1 MASIR
6 RTALAVALSLAAAT
20 TIAGT
25 VDYPKT
31 KIDGKSDVY
40 HGVKVD
46 DPYRWLE
53 QDVRESADVH
63 AWVEAQ
69 NEVTFAYLEGI
80 PERERIT
87 QRLTELWNFE
97 KYGVPHKEGGRYF
110 YSMNDGLQNQFV
122 LYTQATLT
130 DPPRVVIDPNTWSK
144 DGTIAL
150 AELEVSPDGRYAA
163 YSIQDGGTDWRIW
176 RVLEIATG
184 KLLDDKVEWVKYSD
198 ASWRADSSGFYY
210 SRYPEPE
217 GEEFQSLNMNHT
229 VYYHRVGTP
238 QAQDTVVYTD
248 ADHPDWGYAPIVTDD
263 GKYLVITVWKGT
275 DERYQIATQDLSDAQ
290 AKPRMIIEG
299 FDHDYT
305 FIGADGDQLYFRTND
320 GAPNGRVIAI
330 DARKPERSQWRE
342 IVPQSKDVIV
352 DAGLVGGRFVV
363 EYLHDAYSLVRVYER
378 DGRVVRDVA
387 LPGIGSVQ
395 GFDGRLD
402 DPETFYAYSSFNA
415 PTTIYRYDVAS
426 GQSTLFKQASVDF
439 DPDDYVVE
447 QVFYRSKDGTRV
459 PMFLAHRKGIA
470 QDGDNP
476 TLLYGYGGF
485 NQAQTPLFKVE
496 RLAWMEMGGIFA
508 LANLRGGSEYG
519 DAWHDAGK
527 KMSKQNVFDDF
538 IAAAEYLVAEKY
550 TRPERLGI
558 FGRSNGGLLIGAV
571 LNQRPD
577 LFGAALPAVG
587 VMDMLRFNQFTAG
600 RFWVDD
606 YGSAENADEFKALY
620 AYSPYHNVRKGTK
633 YPATLVTTAD
643 TDDRVVPGHSFKYI
657 AALQAAQGGDAP
669 VLIRIETRAGHGSGK
684 PTDKLIEE
692 FADEWAFLVA
702 NLGVK
707 LPQPYAAK

>member
-1 MASIR
+1 MPSTP
-6 RTALAVALSLAAAT
+6 RTALAGALSLAVAAT
-20 TIAGT
+20 AAGALT
-25 VDYPKT
+25 YPQT
-31 KIDGKSDVY
+31 KLDGTSDVY

-53 QDVRESADVH
+53 QDVRESDDVRQ
-63 AWVEAQ
+63 WVEAE
-69 NEVTFAYLEGI
+69 NKVTFAYLESI
-80 PERERIT
+80 PERDRIT
-87 QRLTELWNFE
+87 QRLTALWNYE
-97 KYGVPHKEGGRYF
+97 KYGVPDKEGGRYF
-110 YSMNDGLQNQFV
+110 YFLNDGLQNQSV
-122 LYTQATLT
+122 LYTQSGLT
-130 DPPRVVIDPNTWSK
+130 DAPKVVIDPNSWSK

-150 AELEVSPDGRYAA
+150 GELEVSPDGRYAA

-184 KLLDDKVEWVKYSD
+184 KLLDDKVQWVKFSD

-210 SRYPEPE
+210 ARYPEPK

-238 QAQDTVVYTD
+238 QSQDAIVYTN
-248 ADHPDWGYAPIVTDD
+248 ADHPDWGYGPKVTDD

-275 DERYQIATQDLSDAQ
+275 DEKYQIATQDLADAQ

-305 FIGADGDQLYFRTND
+305 FIGSDGDQLYFRTDD
-320 GAPNGRVIAI
+320 GAPNGRLMAI
-330 DARKPERSQWRE
+330 DARKPERAQWRE

-352 DAGLVGGRFVV
+352 DASLVGGRFVV
-363 EYLHDAYSLVRVYER
+363 EYLHDAYSLARVYER
-378 DGRVVRDVA
+378 DGRVLRDVK
-387 LPGIGSVQ
+387 LPGIGSVE
-395 GFDGRLD
+395 GFEGRFD
-402 DPETFYAYSSFNA
+402 DPETFYAWSSFNA

-426 GQSTLFKQASVDF
+426 GESTLFKQAKVDF

-470 QDGDNP
+470 QDANNP

-485 NQAQTPLFKVE
+485 NLAQTPGFKVE

-508 LANLRGGSEYG
+508 LANLRGGGEYG
-519 DAWHDAGK
+519 EAWHEAGK
-527 KMSKQNVFDDF
+527 KLHKQNVFDDF
-538 IAAAEYLVAEKY
+538 IAAGEYLVSEKY
-550 TRPERLGI
+550 TRPARLAI

-577 LFGAALPAVG
+577 LVGAALPAVG

-620 AYSPYHNVRKGTK
+620 AYSPYHNVRKGTN

-643 TDDRVVPGHSFKYI
+643 TDDRVVPGHSFKYA
-657 AALQAAQGGDAP
+657 AALQAAQAGDAP

-702 NLGVK
+702 NLHVE
-707 LPQPYAAK
+707 LPASYGTK

>member
-1 MASIR
+1 MPSTS
-6 RTALAVALSLAAAT
+6 RTALAVALSLASVAT
-20 TIAGT
+20 AAGT
-25 VDYPKT
+25 LTYPQTKT
-31 KIDGKSDVY
+31 DGTSDVY

-53 QDVRESADVH
+53 QDVRESDDVH
-63 AWVEAQ
+63 KWVEAE
-69 NEVTFAYLEGI
+69 NKVTFAYLEGI
-80 PERERIT
+80 PERDRIK
-87 QRLTELWNFE
+87 QRLTQLWNFE
-97 KYGVPHKEGGRYF
+97 KYGVPHKEGDHYF
-110 YSMNDGLQNQFV
+110 YLLNDGLQNQSV
-122 LYTQATLT
+122 LYTQAGLS
-130 DPPRVVIDPNTWSK
+130 DAPKAVIDPNSWSK
-144 DGTIAL
+144 DGTVAL

-184 KLLDDKVEWVKYSD
+184 KLLDDELRWVKFSD
-198 ASWRADSSGFYY
+198 ASWRADSAGFYY
-210 SRYPEPE
+210 SRYPAPQ

-229 VYYHRVGTP
+229 VYYHQVGTP
-238 QAQDTVVYTD
+238 QTKDPVVYTN
-248 ADHPDWGYAPIVTDD
+248 ADHPDWGYGPQVTDD

-275 DERYQIATQDLSDAQ
+275 DEKYQIATQDLADAQ

-305 FIGADGDQLYFRTND
+305 FIGSDGDQLYFRTND
-320 GAPNGRVIAI
+320 GAPNGRLIAI
-330 DARKPERSQWRE
+330 DARKPERAQWRE
-342 IVPQSKDVIV
+342 IVPESKDVIV
-352 DAGLVGGRFVV
+352 DASLVGGRFVV

-378 DGRVVRDVA
+378 DGRDGRDVK
-387 LPGIGSVQ
+387 LPGIGSVD
-395 GFDGRLD
+395 GFEGRFD
-402 DPETFYAYSSFNA
+402 DPETFYAWSSFNA

-426 GQSTLFKQASVDF
+426 GESTLFKQAKVDF
-439 DPDDYVVE
+439 NPDDYVVE

-459 PMFLAHRKGIA
+459 PMFLAHRKGIS
-470 QDGDNP
+470 QDGNNP

-485 NQAQTPLFKVE
+485 NLAQTPGFKVE

-519 DAWHDAGK
+519 EAWHEAGK
-527 KMSKQNVFDDF
+527 KLNKQNVFDDF
-538 IAAAEYLVAEKY
+538 IAAGEYLVAEKY
-550 TRPERLGI
+550 TRPARLGI

-620 AYSPYHNVRKGTK
+620 AYSPYHNLRKGTK

-643 TDDRVVPGHSFKYI
+643 TDDRVVPGHSFKYA
-657 AALQAAQGGDAP
+657 AALQAAQAGDAP

-702 NLGVK
+702 SLHVE
-707 LPQPYAAK
+707 LPADYAAK

>member
-1 MASIR
+1 MPSTS
-6 RTALAVALSLAAAT
+6 RTALAVALSLASVAT
-20 TIAGT
+20 AAGT
-25 VDYPKT
+25 LTYPQTKT
-31 KIDGKSDVY
+31 DGTSDVY

-53 QDVRESADVH
+53 QDVRESDDVRK
-63 AWVEAQ
+63 WVEAE
-69 NEVTFAYLEGI
+69 NKVTFAYLEGI
-80 PERERIT
+80 PERDRIK
-87 QRLTELWNFE
+87 QRLTQLWNFE
-97 KYGVPHKEGGRYF
+97 KYGVPHKEGDHYF
-110 YSMNDGLQNQFV
+110 YLLNDGLQNQSV
-122 LYTQATLT
+122 LYTQAGLS
-130 DPPRVVIDPNTWSK
+130 DAPKAVIDPNSWSK
-144 DGTIAL
+144 DGTVAL

-184 KLLDDKVEWVKYSD
+184 KLLDDELRWVKFSD
-198 ASWRADSSGFYY
+198 ASWRADSAGFYY
-210 SRYPEPE
+210 SRYPAPQ

-229 VYYHRVGTP
+229 VYYHQVGTP
-238 QAQDTVVYTD
+238 QTKDPVVYTN
-248 ADHPDWGYAPIVTDD
+248 ADHPDWGYGPQVTDD

-275 DERYQIATQDLSDAQ
+275 DEKYQIATQDLADAQ

-305 FIGADGDQLYFRTND
+305 FIGSDGDQLYFRTND
-320 GAPNGRVIAI
+320 GAPNGRLIAI
-330 DARKPERSQWRE
+330 DARKPERAQWRE
-342 IVPQSKDVIV
+342 IVPESKDVIV
-352 DAGLVGGRFVV
+352 DASLVGGRFVV

-378 DGRVVRDVA
+378 DGRVVRDVK
-387 LPGIGSVQ
+387 LPGIGSVD
-395 GFDGRLD
+395 GFEGRFD
-402 DPETFYAYSSFNA
+402 DPETFYAWSSFNA

-426 GQSTLFKQASVDF
+426 GESTLFKQAKVDF
-439 DPDDYVVE
+439 NPDDYVVE

-459 PMFLAHRKGIA
+459 PMFLAHRKGIS
-470 QDGDNP
+470 QDGNNP

-485 NQAQTPLFKVE
+485 NLAQTPGFKVE

-519 DAWHDAGK
+519 EAWHEAGK
-527 KMSKQNVFDDF
+527 KLNKQNVFDDF
-538 IAAAEYLVAEKY
+538 TAAGEYLVAEKY
-550 TRPERLGI
+550 TRPARLGI

-606 YGSAENADEFKALY
+606 YGSAENADDFKALY
-620 AYSPYHNVRKGTK
+620 AYSPYHNLRKGTK

-643 TDDRVVPGHSFKYI
+643 TDDRVVPGHSFKYA
-657 AALQAAQGGDAP
+657 AALQAAQAGDAP

-702 NLGVK
+702 SLHVE
-707 LPQPYAAK
+707 LPADYAAK